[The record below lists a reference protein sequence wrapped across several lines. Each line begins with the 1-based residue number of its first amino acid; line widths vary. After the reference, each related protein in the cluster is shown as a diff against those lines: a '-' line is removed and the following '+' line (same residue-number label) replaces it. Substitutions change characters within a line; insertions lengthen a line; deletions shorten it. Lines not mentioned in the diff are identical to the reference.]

1 MKEATGLA
9 AGWSSYVLGGAAMLG
24 VIGMIMMQLKEKE
37 PKMTKLE
44 KTALAML
51 AALVEKCEAYEKEM
65 EAHKTVTNSLR
76 EHETDALKKLA
87 DREHSLR
94 LVQADLEATR
104 AERDAEKRLR
114 LQIEEL
120 RAKRTTR
127 GGLNARRENK

>member
-1 MKEATGLA
+1 LI
-9 AGWSSYVLGGAAMLG
+9 GGAAMLG
-24 VIGMIMMQLKEKE
+24 VIGMMMMQLKEKG

-51 AALVEKCEAYEKEM
+51 AALVEKCEAYETEM
-65 EAHKTVTNSLR
+65 EAHKTVTKSLR
-76 EHETDALKKLA
+76 EHEADALKRLSDSEHTRKL
-87 DREHSLR
+87 L
-94 LVQADLEATR
+94 QADLEATR

-120 RAKRTTR
+120 RIKRTTR